1 MVVHACSIG
10 EPTELPKAT
19 CTSAWLEQNS
29 PFTVITLY
37 LCLVRAKFSF
47 TVTCLAGGAFGGC
60 TRKIDGSS
68 YLTSRGKFPFTV
80 GCLAGGEGVQAGGAS
95 GTVPSCWAGGAFN
108 ERYTQGT
115 SGGDFKGGAGG
126 DLEGGARIQTG
137 GQGASGGGDLEG
149 MVRGGGSCGAH
160 LKNTNMVDA
169 VRKGGALVVRSRLYV
184 KGEAFEGVTMR
195 LPLAVEGEAFQIAG
209 GEAGGETG
217 AAFKGNLICPVA
229 SI

>member
-1 MVVHACSIG
+1 MG
-10 EPTELPKAT
+10 
-19 CTSAWLEQNS
+19 
-29 PFTVITLY
+29 
-37 LCLVRAKFSF
+37 
-47 TVTCLAGGAFGGC
+47 CLAGGA
-60 TRKIDGSS
+60 
-68 YLTSRGKFPFTV
+68 
-80 GCLAGGEGVQAGGAS
+80 GVQAGGALRRL
-95 GTVPSCWAGGAFN
+95 GWAGGAFN

-115 SGGDFKGGAGG
+115 CGA
-126 DLEGGARIQTG
+126 
-137 GQGASGGGDLEG
+137 DLEG

-169 VRKGGALVVRSRLYV
+169 VRKGGALVVRTRLYV

-217 AAFKGNLICPVA
+217 AAFPGMLICPVA